1 MDSIQLKAMGK
12 INLGLDVIRRRPDGY
27 HEVKMVMQTVNLYD
41 KVRITVNAK
50 PGIRVSTNLPFLPV
64 NENNI
69 VYKAAQQLID
79 AYDLNQGVTIE
90 LEKHIPVAAGMAGG
104 STDGAAVIFGMNRLF
119 RLGMSRQQMMEAGL
133 KLGADVPYCI
143 MRGTALSQG
152 IGEILTPLPGMPD
165 CHILIARPGI
175 SVSTKF
181 VYENLKLDQIHRHPD
196 IDGVVSAIEAG
207 DLKRM
212 ADKIENV
219 LESVTIPAYPVIEDM
234 KALMKKQGALNA
246 LMSGSGPT
254 VFGIFEDEQRAR
266 TAFEAMKES
275 QLAKQIFL
283 ARPFN
288 RR

>member
-69 VYKAAQQLID
+69 VYKAAQLLID

-196 IDGVVSAIEAG
+196 IDGVVSDIEAG

>member
-1 MDSIQLKAMGK
+1 
-12 INLGLDVIRRRPDGY
+12 
-27 HEVKMVMQTVNLYD
+27 
-41 KVRITVNAK
+41 
-50 PGIRVSTNLPFLPV
+50 
-64 NENNI
+64 
-69 VYKAAQQLID
+69 
-79 AYDLNQGVTIE
+79 
-90 LEKHIPVAAGMAGG
+90 
-104 STDGAAVIFGMNRLF
+104 
-119 RLGMSRQQMMEAGL
+119 
-133 KLGADVPYCI
+133 
-143 MRGTALSQG
+143 
-152 IGEILTPLPGMPD
+152 MPD

>member
-69 VYKAAQQLID
+69 VYKAAQLLID
-79 AYDLNQGVTIE
+79 AHDLNQGVTIE

>member
-69 VYKAAQQLID
+69 VYKAAQLLID

-165 CHILIARPGI
+165 CHILIAHPGI